1 MTPPAGPAPAPT
13 AVTAG
18 PKTAV
23 SAVPPRPVWRRLLS
37 FDNRFL
43 APVLITLILLV
54 ANSQFSI
61 LDNLSSPFLAWLTGG
76 AVTTFSPTFAAILAA
91 MGMELALGKAVK
103 GRFPLLASA
112 YISGISAGILIKSP
126 YLWPYV
132 FCALISIAS
141 KYALRVRGRHLWNP
155 TNFGVTMMLFL
166 APGPVSS
173 LSIQSGNSAW
183 SVLVVWAAGAL
194 ILGRLG
200 RLHIPL
206 AFAVAYVPL
215 AYLRSQITGDPF
227 EAEVA
232 PLTGTMYQLFM
243 CFMITDPP
251 TTTRAKWSQVLVA
264 VLVAVAETV
273 LRLFHDVYA
282 PYHALF
288 IVGPAA
294 NLVEIAVDA
303 RRKRVRP
310 AAAAG

>member
-18 PKTAV
+18 PETA
-23 SAVPPRPVWRRLLS
+23 AAPARPAWRRLLS
-37 FDNRFL
+37 FNNRFL
-43 APVLITLILLV
+43 APILITLILFV
-54 ANSQFSI
+54 ANSQFGI

-76 AVTTFSPTFAAILAA
+76 AITTFSPTFAAILAA
-91 MGMELALGKAVK
+91 MAMELALGKAVR

-183 SVLVVWAAGAL
+183 SILVVWAAGAL
-194 ILGRLG
+194 ILGRLR

-206 AFAVAYVPL
+206 AFAAAYVPL
-215 AYLRSQITGDPF
+215 AYLRSQVTGDSF
-227 EAEVA
+227 EAEAA

-243 CFMITDPP
+243 CFMITDPM
-251 TTTRAKWSQVLVA
+251 TTTRSKWSQALVA
-264 VLVAVAETV
+264 VLVAVAESV
-273 LRLFHDVYA
+273 LRLGHDVHA

-288 IVGPAA
+288 IVGPTA